1 MKRILVLLLSLTL
14 LFCGCVSSAD
24 RELVQDTITGYFS
37 SLRAG
42 DYASAN
48 ALTVQADET
57 ITAAIEKSDINDYI
71 FADISYEIWGIEK
84 GEDGLF
90 YVDLVVRQLSLK
102 KVYEST
108 VREYNDYIIR
118 ANTEGKIFTDEA
130 LEEKWNEIFLKH
142 VKETHDRT
150 SLRCTVPVR
159 IEETSAVIL
168 MTAPFR
174 NCLFGGEL
182 DAINAL
188 KDAS

>member
-1 MKRILVLLLSLTL
+1 MKRVLVLLLGLTL
-14 LFCGCVSSAD
+14 FFCGCVSSAD
-24 RELVQDTITGYFS
+24 RESVQNTIASYFS

-57 ITAAIEKSDINDYI
+57 IAAAIEKNDINDYI

-142 VKETHDRT
+142 VKQTHDRT

-159 IEETSAVIL
+159 IEEASAVIL